1 MARRPHSMQLPAI
14 LPPRAALAVS
24 GAALALLLAGTPDAT
39 AGTKPCRTGADGRPV
54 PLGCKPAAAQAPV
67 RPEEGG
73 PVSALTFKDRQ
84 PARPKPETD
93 ADGRHVYRFQD
104 GTTVTIGGSV
114 QVEVLG
120 RIR

>member
-1 MARRPHSMQLPAI
+1 MARRAHSI
-14 LPPRAALAVS
+14 VSPRAVLVAV
-24 GAALALLLAGTPDAT
+24 GAVLALLLSGQPEASAGTR
-39 AGTKPCRTGADGRPV
+39 PCRTGADGRPV
-54 PLGCKPAAAQAPV
+54 PLGCKPAATQAPV

-93 ADGRHVYRFQD
+93 ADGRSVYRFQD